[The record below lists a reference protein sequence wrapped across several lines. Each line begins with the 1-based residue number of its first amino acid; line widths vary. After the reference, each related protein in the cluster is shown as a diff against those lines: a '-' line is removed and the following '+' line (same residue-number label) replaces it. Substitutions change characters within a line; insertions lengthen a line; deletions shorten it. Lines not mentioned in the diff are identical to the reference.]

1 MSSFDTMLGHPIA
14 SNEADE
20 HRVSSAAASV
30 LTFGLD
36 ALSSAACGPEAGIDE
51 TENSWG
57 ISPQSISPWLRL
69 YGHELGVWF
78 DQL

>member
-1 MSSFDTMLGHPIA
+1 MLGHPIA

-36 ALSSAACGPEAGIDE
+36 ALSSAACGPEAA
-51 TENSWG
+51 
-57 ISPQSISPWLRL
+57 
-69 YGHELGVWF
+69 
-78 DQL
+78 